1 MAKLTAAARDK
12 IPTKKFAGPGRSFPI
27 EDKPHAEAA
36 LMLIGHAP
44 PSARPHIRAMA
55 HAMLAR
61 GVKG

>member
-1 MAKLTAAARDK
+1 MAKLTTAARDK
-12 IPTKKFAGPGRSFPI
+12 LPNSKFAGPDRSFPI
-27 EDKPHAEAA
+27 PDPKHARAA

-44 PSARPHIRAMA
+44 ESARPHIRAMA